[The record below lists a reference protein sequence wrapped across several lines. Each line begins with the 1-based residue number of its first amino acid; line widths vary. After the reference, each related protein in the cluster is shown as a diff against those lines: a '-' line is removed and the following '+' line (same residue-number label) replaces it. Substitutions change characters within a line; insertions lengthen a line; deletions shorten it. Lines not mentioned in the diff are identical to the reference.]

1 MPTAAAADLP
11 AALTRVPPAA
21 TQPDSS
27 QLLTY
32 GQVMARLGALSAS
45 PRVRVELIGASREGR
60 AIPLIAIT
68 GADGAERLDQIRAD
82 AARLARPAITHQAA
96 DTPVTTQPQLSVL
109 PPGFRLP
116 VLFQSSNFGMEAS
129 QVPALL
135 ELAEFFAADESP
147 DTLRVLDKLVI
158 LITPVIN
165 PDGMELALAHWR
177 ARPLSPGWPAQGNLY
192 GIEVT
197 REYLHQTEP
206 ETRALARLVRMWHPF
221 LVWEVHEDGIG
232 LGWGHPQT
240 CLCPPIS
247 PPDAI
252 GLESPVAA
260 SVNDPRLYAEFQRFG
275 KAIAEAWARLGY
287 DYLYHPE
294 GRHGWP
300 RYPVPGYENLVS
312 PPETRFTQ
320 SMLLRGV
327 PAFITESCRVPGSQT
342 WADRIAQ
349 KVSAGKAV
357 AATAAGATA
366 PLTDLVSSVHR
377 DGWVGQG
384 SEQFF
389 LLPLDQDRYALR
401 RALDILASHEISV
414 YRSQQD
420 MTEPA
425 FVVPASQPLR
435 STIELLLSADQGRH
449 QSLGPTLGLR
459 VRPSAALPGPE
470 RAAWAAASLR
480 PLSGAAE
487 WPGPFA
493 EGDNGGGQWY
503 EVAGGHHATTLASRL
518 LRIPG
523 AEVRRDVS
531 PGGPAS
537 LFIRAAELAA
547 VTSGLYVSARQ
558 VPGPGQDSVELGLP
572 RIGVYAG
579 QGELE
584 NRFNGS
590 LLRWF
595 LAEWELPFRVIGP
608 ADISTDVL
616 GELDILIVPAG
627 DAAAILTGAE
637 PASVWRRPP
646 WEPDGD
652 ATAVSGGQ
660 VEALR
665 DWVTAGG
672 IYAGID
678 AGGGVLGSRDYLGL
692 VDARREQWNLG
703 AGLVEL
709 SIQAPRS
716 PVFAGIRGSWSP
728 DGSWREGVIDA
739 MYTSHP
745 HAGLNGG
752 CLFSVGTGASALAT
766 VSRSLPVGDIPH
778 IAATGS
784 FDVPDGN
791 AAIVGAPVGAGY
803 AVLFGIE
810 PTYRAIFVQT
820 GQLIANLIL
829 HSAARRR
836 SA

>member
-1 MPTAAAADLP
+1 MPTEAAADLP
-11 AALTRVPPAA
+11 PALTRVPRTA
-21 TQPDSS
+21 TQPDGS
-27 QLLTY
+27 QLLAY
-32 GQVMARLGALSAS
+32 DQVMARIDALSAS
-45 PRVRVELIGASREGR
+45 PRVRVELLGASRDGR

-68 GADGAERLDQIRAD
+68 GAVAVEHLDQIRAD
-82 AARLARPAITHQAA
+82 AARLTRPAVTHQAA
-96 DTPVTTQPQLSVL
+96 DAPAITQPQLNIP

-129 QVPALL
+129 QIPSLL
-135 ELAEFFAADESP
+135 ELAEFFVTDESP
-147 DTLRVLDKLVI
+147 DTLRVLDQLVI

-165 PDGMELALAHWR
+165 PDGMELARAHWQ
-177 ARPLSPGWPAQGNLY
+177 ARPLSPAWPAQGNRF

-260 SVNDPRLYAEFQRFG
+260 SVNDPRLYTEFQRYG
-275 KAIAEAWARLGY
+275 KAIAGAWAELGFDFLY
-287 DYLYHPE
+287 DPE

-320 SMLLRGV
+320 SMQLRGV

-357 AATAAGATA
+357 AVTAASATG
-366 PLTDLVSSVHR
+366 PLIDLVSSVHR
-377 DGWVGQG
+377 DGLDGPG

-389 LLPLDQDRYALR
+389 LLPLDQDRYTLSR
-401 RALDILASHEISV
+401 SLDILASHEISV
-414 YRSQQD
+414 YRTQPD
-420 MTEPA
+420 MPEPA
-425 FVVPASQPLR
+425 LVVPASQPLR
-435 STIELLLSADQGRH
+435 ATIELLLAAGQGRH
-449 QSLGPTLGLR
+449 QSLGATLGLR
-459 VRPSAALPGPE
+459 VRPSTALAEPE

-480 PLSGAAE
+480 PLSEPVA
-487 WPGPFA
+487 WPDPMT
-493 EGDNGGGQWY
+493 DDSQWY
-503 EVAGGHHATTLASRL
+503 EVTSGHHATTVASRL
-518 LRIPG
+518 LRTPG
-523 AEVRRDVS
+523 AEIWRDVS
-531 PGGPAS
+531 PEGPGS
-537 LFIRAAELAA
+537 LFVRGGALAA
-547 VTSGLYVSARQ
+547 VAAGLHVSARP
-558 VPGPGQDSVELGLP
+558 VPNPGQGAVELRLP
-572 RIGVYAG
+572 RIGLYTG

-584 NRFNGS
+584 NRFNGT

-595 LAEWELPFRVIGP
+595 LAEWELPFSAIGP
-608 ADISTDVL
+608 ADISPAGL
-616 GELDILIVPAG
+616 GELDIFIVPAG
-627 DAAAILTGAE
+627 DAAAILTGVE
-637 PASVWRRPP
+637 PATVWHRPP

-652 ATAVSGGQ
+652 STAVSAEQ
-660 VEALR
+660 VAALR

-672 IYAGID
+672 LYVGID
-678 AGGGVLGSRDYLGL
+678 AGGGVLGSQDQLGL
-692 VDARREQWNLG
+692 VDAHREQWNLG

-709 SIQAPRS
+709 SIKDRQS
-716 PVFAGIRGSWSP
+716 PLFAGISGSWAP
-728 DGSWREGVIDA
+728 DGAWREGVIDA

-745 HAGLNGG
+745 HSGLNGG
-752 CLFSVGTGASALAT
+752 CLFSVGSGATALAT
-766 VSRSLPVGDIPH
+766 VSRSLPVGDVPH
-778 IAATGS
+778 IAATES
-784 FDVPDGN
+784 FEAPNAN
-791 AAIVGAPVGAGY
+791 AAIVGAQVGAGY

-810 PTYRAIFVQT
+810 PTYRALFLRT

-829 HSAARRR
+829 HSAVRRWT
-836 SA
+836 A